1 MNFYII
7 PTFFISLFPVIPVF
21 SVPPFQTCPYV
32 LKIFL
37 EEVREPDVHVLLIC
51 TQVLQLLDD
60 RM

>member
-1 MNFYII
+1 MFLR
-7 PTFFISLFPVIPVF
+7 F
-21 SVPPFQTCPYV
+21 
-32 LKIFL
+32 FL